1 VATTERTTCA
11 VIGGGPAGMILGLLL
26 ARAGVDVTVLE
37 KHADFLRDFRGDTV
51 HPSTLRLL
59 DDLGLGERFA
69 RLPHT
74 ALTEIAFPYGDGER
88 VVVGD
93 LNRLRRIRYPYPY
106 IAITPQWDFLNLL
119 ASAAAEEPTFSLRMR
134 SEVTELVRDGGRVR
148 GVRYRTEDGDTH
160 TLLADVTVACDGRW
174 SLARAQAGL
183 RPRETPV
190 PIDVWWFRL
199 SRKPG
204 TGPQELTPTMRAGQ
218 FFVVI
223 PRRDYFQIALVAKKG
238 LDPQLRRRG
247 IAALREDIAAALPEL
262 ADRVDEL
269 TTMDQIK
276 HLDVRLNRL
285 HRWHTD
291 GLLCIGD
298 AAHAMS
304 PIGGVGINLA
314 VQDAVAAARTLAEP
328 LRQGRV
334 SPETLALVRRRRLM
348 PTLVI
353 QGLQRALHHL
363 VVAPVVEGRRSG
375 PPKPMLTLL
384 RRAPWLSF
392 VPAYLLGVGPRPERA
407 PAFARRPPAA

>member
-1 VATTERTTCA
+1 
-11 VIGGGPAGMILGLLL
+11 
-26 ARAGVDVTVLE
+26 
-37 KHADFLRDFRGDTV
+37 
-51 HPSTLRLL
+51 
-59 DDLGLGERFA
+59 
-69 RLPHT
+69 
-74 ALTEIAFPYGDGER
+74 
-88 VVVGD
+88 
-93 LNRLRRIRYPYPY
+93 
-106 IAITPQWDFLNLL
+106 DFLNLL

-174 SLARAQAGL
+174 SLARAQAGV

-392 VPAYLLGVGPRPERA
+392 VPAYLLGVGSARSGRPRSRGGHPRPEVG
-407 PAFARRPPAA
+407 RRPQAAWTGFVSVPMPSMVTETCCPASMGPTPSGVPVRITSPGSSVITDDTKATRSATLCTISEVRASCFTTPSTSVVNVRSAGSTSVEIHGPSGKNESKPL